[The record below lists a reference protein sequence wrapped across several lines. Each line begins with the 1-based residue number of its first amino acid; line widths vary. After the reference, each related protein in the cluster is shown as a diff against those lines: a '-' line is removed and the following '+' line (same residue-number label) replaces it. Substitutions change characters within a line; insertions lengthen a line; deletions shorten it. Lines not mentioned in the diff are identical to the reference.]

1 MQRMTTEWRTRPEY
15 DRLDL
20 PKLDLPKDLPK
31 YDLPTAVTFLVAGL
45 ALGAMMAVIF
55 SPPQDGSAVVRSS
68 RAWTSAAAG
77 RG

>member
-1 MQRMTTEWRTRPEY
+1 MQRMTTEWRTRLRS
-15 DRLDL
+15 DRHDL
-20 PKLDLPKDLPK
+20 PKHDLPK

-77 RG
+77 RS